1 MVIKNKTKFREPY
14 FLHLSICIF
23 VIVLA
28 FFVDTPSEIWVGLQ
42 NIVKSQSVLITDYT
56 VVGGLGATLIN
67 VGLCGIIIL
76 GIYYFND
83 MKFNGS
89 LIMAFWLV
97 FGFAFFGKNF
107 INITPIL
114 IGGFIYAKGKNAPF
128 ARYSLVTILST
139 TLAPAV
145 SSIAYLFLDK
155 GLLIALMVAMLVGIT
170 IGYTMPA
177 ISTHTMKS
185 HSGFNLYNV
194 GFAAG
199 VVGIFLMGFFRVF
212 DKSFPIHDYWG
223 TENQIILIFLVVLV
237 CLEFIAYGVKTS
249 KNPLEDLKEISKSKG
264 RLVSDYYLLFGNSAF
279 INMGLCGLMALFTV
293 LIIGADVNGA
303 TLAGIFTT
311 MGFGVFGK
319 HPKNMFSVIVGAILM
334 GGFTMIGLEGHAI
347 VLGILFS
354 TALAPIAGTFGDI
367 AGMIAGA
374 MHIVIVANLAPIH
387 GGLSL
392 YNNGLAA
399 GLVCIILIPLLTAF
413 REGDYN

>member
-1 MVIKNKTKFREPY
+1 M
-14 FLHLSICIF
+14 CIF

-28 FFVDTPSEIWVGLQ
+28 FFVDTPHEIWVGFQ
-42 NIVKSQSVLITDYT
+42 NIITSQSVLITDYT
-56 VVGGLGATLIN
+56 VVGGLGATLVN
-67 VGLCGIIIL
+67 VGLCSIVIL

-97 FGFAFFGKNF
+97 FGFSFFGKN
-107 INITPIL
+107 IVNISPIL
-114 IGGFIYAKGKNAPF
+114 LGGYLYAKEKNEPF

-145 SSIAYLFLDK
+145 SSIAYLFLGK
-155 GLLIALMVAMLVGIT
+155 GLLIAIMVAMLVGIV

-177 ISTHTMKS
+177 ISTHTMKT

-199 VVGIFLMGFFRVF
+199 IVGIFLMGFFRVF
-212 DKSFPIHDYWG
+212 GKSFPNHDYWG
-223 TENQIILIFLVVLV
+223 TENQPFLIFLTIII

-249 KNPLEDLKEISKSKG
+249 NNPKRDLKEISKSKG
-264 RLVSDYYLLFGNSAF
+264 RLVSDYYLQFGNAAF
-279 INMGLCGLMALFTV
+279 INMGVCGLMALFTV
-293 LIIGADVNGA
+293 LLIGADVNGA

-319 HPKNMFSVIVGAILM
+319 HPRNMLSVLVGAILM

-347 VLGILFS
+347 VLGIIFS
-354 TALAPIAGTFGDI
+354 TALAPIAGTFGSI